1 MIDPGANPLLT
12 GLQIAITGM
21 SIVFIV
27 LIIVALVLGALNTT
41 QRLFRST
48 TPDTITPPSIPER
61 NPVAAD
67 QLDPQLI
74 AILTAAAVTALDR
87 PVRILRVRYYRQLS
101 VNWARLGR
109 ISVMANRQLRR

>member
-1 MIDPGANPLLT
+1 MIDPNANPLLT
-12 GLQIAITGM
+12 GLQIAITGI

-27 LIIVALVLGALNTT
+27 LIIVALVLSVLNTT

-48 TPDTITPPSIPER
+48 MPDTITPPSIPER
-61 NPVAAD
+61 NPVAVN

-87 PVRILRVRYYRQLS
+87 PVRILRVRYYRQIS

-109 ISVMANRQLRR
+109 ISVIANRQLRR